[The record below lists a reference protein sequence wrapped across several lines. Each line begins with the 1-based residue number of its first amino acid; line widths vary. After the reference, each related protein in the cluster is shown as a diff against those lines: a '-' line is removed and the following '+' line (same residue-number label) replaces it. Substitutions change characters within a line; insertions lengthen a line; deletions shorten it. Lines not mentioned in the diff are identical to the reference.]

1 LGAGV
6 LLLAAP
12 MNQMLLAHILVA
24 VAGAAPIVI
33 WAASARIPRPVRV
46 ADGDTR
52 VLPAAV

>member
-12 MNQMLLAHILVA
+12 MNQMLLAQILVA
-24 VAGAAPIVI
+24 IAGAAPIVI